1 MPMYYF
7 HLRDQDTIRD
17 VDGTDLADTD
27 AARAHAE
34 IVAREL
40 KFRSDEF
47 LDEGWSSW
55 SMHVHD
61 DEGQEVFSFPMSD
74 VKNGDNGS

>member
-7 HLRDQDTIRD
+7 HLRDQDMIHD
-17 VDGTDLADTD
+17 IDGTDLADAD

-34 IVAREL
+34 AVAQEL
-40 KFRSDEF
+40 KFETDTF
-47 LDEGWSSW
+47 LEEKWAKW

-61 DEGQEVFSFPMSD
+61 DKGQELFSFPMSN
-74 VKNGDNGS
+74 VKGDGNGS

>member
-7 HLRDQDTIRD
+7 HLRDQDMIAD
-17 VDGTDLADTD
+17 VDGTDLADTE
-27 AARAHAE
+27 AARDHAD

-40 KFRSDEF
+40 KFKTDGF
-47 LDEGWSSW
+47 LDEAWSKW

-61 DEGQEVFSFPMSD
+61 ADGLELFSFPMVNVISD
-74 VKNGDNGS
+74 DRK